1 MLVRRLA
8 EAPTEDLHGLTLRL
22 LVDAGDLGARNLS
35 ATWIEVPSGVR
46 ESLRSHEGSEQLY
59 VSIRGTGS
67 ISVAGDTEQLEQ
79 GDVVLVPPATDH
91 EIANTGDETFGCV
104 SIQSPPVEADELFH
118 GELTSD
124 VFGAEAYEDE

>member
-8 EAPTEDLHGLTLRL
+8 EAPTEDLHRLTLRL

-46 ESLRSHEGSEQLY
+46 ESLRSHEDSEQLY

-67 ISVAGDTEQLEQ
+67 ISVAGDTEQVEQ

-91 EIANTGDETFGCV
+91 EIANEGDEAFACV
-104 SIQSPPVEADELFH
+104 SIQSPPVEADELYH
-118 GELTSD
+118 RELASEIP
-124 VFGAEAYEDE
+124 GAEAYEDE